1 MNIQSALNS
10 MLADAS
16 SVAFRS
22 GVLEHMKKTEEW
34 FGEKPSKTRLT
45 REERKQNKIQRQYEK
60 SGQAQADQEAM
71 AAYEEYT
78 GMSLGEAK
86 AVQRVAEQT
95 QTYQSQKENL
105 TKRKEYLRKPR
116 MLNRHGVL
124 YQEVMKDGK

>member
-10 MLADAS
+10 VLADAS
-16 SVAFRS
+16 NVAFRS
-22 GVLEHMKKTEEW
+22 GVLKHMRKTEQW
-34 FGEKPSKTRLT
+34 FGDNPSNDKLT
-45 REERKQNKIQRQYEK
+45 REEKKQNKTQEKYEK

-86 AVQRVAEQT
+86 AVQRVVEQT
-95 QTYQSQKENL
+95 QTYQRQKENL
-105 TKRKEYLRKPR
+105 TQRKEYLRKPR

-124 YQEVMKDGK
+124 YQEVIKDGK

>member
-10 MLADAS
+10 VLADAS
-16 SVAFRS
+16 NVAFRS
-22 GVLEHMKKTEEW
+22 GLLEHMKKTEQW
-34 FGEKPSKTRLT
+34 FGDKPSKDKPTK
-45 REERKQNKIQRQYEK
+45 EDKQQNKIQKQYEK

-78 GMSLGEAK
+78 GMGLGEAK
-86 AVQRVAEQT
+86 AVQRVVEQT
-95 QTYQSQKENL
+95 QTYQNQKENL
-105 TKRKEYLRKPR
+105 AKRKEYLKKPR